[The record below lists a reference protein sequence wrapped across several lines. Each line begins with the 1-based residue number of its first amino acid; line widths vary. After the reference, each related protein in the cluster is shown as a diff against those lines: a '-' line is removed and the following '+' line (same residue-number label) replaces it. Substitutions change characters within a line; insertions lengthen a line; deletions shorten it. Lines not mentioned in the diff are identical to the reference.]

1 MEEANALKLIDLEW
15 IEEKIKEKV
24 KFMWKS
30 PGFSHLG
37 NIGSFSGQVPD
48 PRAQLLSVTALATL
62 GL

>member
-1 MEEANALKLIDLEW
+1 MEEANALRLINLEW

-30 PGFSHLG
+30 PGFSPLG

-48 PRAQLLSVTALATL
+48 PRAQFISITVAITI